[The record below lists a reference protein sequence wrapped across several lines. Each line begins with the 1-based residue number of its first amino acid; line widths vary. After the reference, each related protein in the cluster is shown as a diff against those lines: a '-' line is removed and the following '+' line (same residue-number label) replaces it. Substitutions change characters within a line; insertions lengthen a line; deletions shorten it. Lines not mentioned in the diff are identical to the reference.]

1 MTTSR
6 RLAAIVVTDVVG
18 YSRLMGADEEGTRAA
33 MRKLS
38 DELWEPKVEQFG
50 GRIVKTTGDGQL
62 LEFPSVVEALKC
74 AVDIQEAMAERNK
87 VVPEEKRIVLRVGVN
102 LGDVIVEGDDIH
114 GDGVNVAARLEGL
127 SDPGGVCISG
137 PVYDQVKNKVELEFA
152 DLGPREVK
160 NIAEPVRVYGVA
172 VRSQTP
178 AATLPLP
185 DKPSIA
191 VLPFENMSGDPE
203 QEYFSDGIS
212 EDIITA
218 LSRVRQFFVI
228 ARNTT
233 FLYKGRAVD
242 VQTIARDLGVRYV
255 LEGSVRRAANRVR
268 ITAQLIDG
276 TNGNHLWA
284 DKYDRDLEDI
294 FAVQDEITLTVVAA
308 IEPELSRAERE
319 RAIRKPPN
327 NLDAWD
333 TYQRGLLHLWKS
345 TKKDYETS
353 VRLFERAVE
362 LDPTF
367 CAAYAHFVFAHLE
380 TVLLG
385 FAENREEAI
394 EEMMVA
400 AKKAI
405 SADDRDALSHW
416 AFAGAHMVRGEH
428 GPAIQALRKAIQIN
442 PSFAKAY
449 HWLAYSYTLSQ
460 QADEAVASA
469 EYAMRLNPHDP
480 NMWANF
486 LTIALAYFNAGKFEE
501 AEGWARR
508 STQYSNS
515 PPPTYATLLACLGQ
529 LERTSEAESVRNQL
543 FKLFPEYDAN
553 TFARSSVLL
562 RTAGKADFFSE
573 SLRKAA
579 LPE

>member
-1 MTTSR
+1 M
-6 RLAAIVVTDVVG
+6 
-18 YSRLMGADEEGTRAA
+18 
-33 MRKLS
+33 
-38 DELWEPKVEQFG
+38 
-50 GRIVKTTGDGQL
+50 
-62 LEFPSVVEALKC
+62 
-74 AVDIQEAMAERNK
+74 
-87 VVPEEKRIVLRVGVN
+87 
-102 LGDVIVEGDDIH
+102 
-114 GDGVNVAARLEGL
+114 
-127 SDPGGVCISG
+127 
-137 PVYDQVKNKVELEFA
+137 
-152 DLGPREVK
+152 
-160 NIAEPVRVYGVA
+160 
-172 VRSQTP
+172 
-178 AATLPLP
+178 
-185 DKPSIA
+185 
-191 VLPFENMSGDPE
+191 
-203 QEYFSDGIS
+203 
-212 EDIITA
+212 
-218 LSRVRQFFVI
+218 
-228 ARNTT
+228 
-233 FLYKGRAVD
+233 
-242 VQTIARDLGVRYV
+242 
-255 LEGSVRRAANRVR
+255 
-268 ITAQLIDG
+268 
-276 TNGNHLWA
+276 
-284 DKYDRDLEDI
+284 
-294 FAVQDEITLTVVAA
+294 
-308 IEPELSRAERE
+308 
-319 RAIRKPPN
+319 
-327 NLDAWD
+327 
-333 TYQRGLLHLWKS
+333 
-345 TKKDYETS
+345 
-353 VRLFERAVE
+353 RLFERAVE

-449 HWLAYSYTLSQ
+449 NWLAYSYTLSQ